1 MTDNYIQ
8 AGFSMNL
15 IKFIGW
21 ILVVIAIGYM
31 AIVFLV
37 YLFQHKLI
45 YYPSRS
51 IYYTPSDAGL
61 NYRDIELKTKDNLA
75 LHAWYVPNDS
85 ARATVIFCHGN
96 AGNISGRLET
106 IRTLHRLGL
115 NVLIFD
121 YRGYGKS
128 EGRPSEKGTYR
139 DAEAAWEYVTKNLE
153 IPANRIILMGRSLGG
168 PVAARVAATRD
179 PAALILEST
188 FTSAADLATEIYPW
202 LPVRRLIRYRYDTQ
216 AMLDRVNCP
225 VLVAHSRDD
234 RLIPFHHGRDLFK
247 RAREPREF
255 LEMEGSHG
263 GGFSET
269 GRPYIEA
276 LDRFLTKSLEK

>member
-1 MTDNYIQ
+1 
-8 AGFSMNL
+8 MNL
-15 IKFIGW
+15 FKFVGW
-21 ILVVIAIGYM
+21 SLASIAIGYM

-45 YYPSRS
+45 YYPSRT
-51 IYYTPSDAGL
+51 IYYSPSDVGL
-61 NYRDIELKTKDNLA
+61 NYREVELKTKDNLA
-75 LHAWYVPNDS
+75 LHGWFVLNDS
-85 ARATVIFCHGN
+85 ARGTVIFCHGN

-128 EGRPSEKGTYR
+128 EGRPTEKGTYR
-139 DAEAAWEYVTKNLE
+139 DGEAAWEYVTKNLE
-153 IPANRIILMGRSLGG
+153 MPTNRVILMGRSLGG
-168 PVAARVAATRD
+168 PVAAWVAATRD

-188 FTSAADLATEIYPW
+188 FTRAPDLAAEIYPW

-216 AMLDRVNCP
+216 ARLDSVNCP

-234 RLIPFHHGRDLFK
+234 QLIPYHHGRELFE
-247 RAREPREF
+247 RAREPKEF

-263 GGFSET
+263 NGF
-269 GRPYIEA
+269 IESGTTYVKT
-276 LDRFLTKSLEK
+276 LDRFLTESLKN